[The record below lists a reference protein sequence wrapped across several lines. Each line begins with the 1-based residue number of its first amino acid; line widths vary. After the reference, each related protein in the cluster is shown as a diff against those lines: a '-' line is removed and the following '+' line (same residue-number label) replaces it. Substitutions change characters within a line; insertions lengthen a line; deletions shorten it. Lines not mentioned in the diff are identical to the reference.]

1 MRLPPDPFICSACD
15 APIYDEW
22 GGCLI
27 EVYAHQD
34 PQWWSDGTHISQGEA
49 PRGEFEICPRCDSI
63 MPRAFIKRAQQLYKE
78 GKPYPYRDLVLTMND
93 YTFSRADEE
102 LDYKNQV
109 RVPEIIHW
117 AQMDYNGQA
126 PAITDPVLLT
136 LVVAAMLKQAN
147 GNYSM
152 EAEFQLAKPEI
163 NWHMTQTF
171 PKTFKVFLAKVKNH
185 EITEFSSSQ
194 AFGGTIAS
202 KVGYFRF
209 NMIVAELARNVGD
222 FDFAI
227 LILRK
232 MENQLAKIGDVA
244 KPDDPKDRD
253 KYSSAWPAEALKGF
267 IKVSKRMIRNENPN
281 LALVASIPS
290 EVAWNENNPF
300 PNIF

>member
-1 MRLPPDPFICSACD
+1 
-15 APIYDEW
+15 
-22 GGCLI
+22 
-27 EVYAHQD
+27 
-34 PQWWSDGTHISQGEA
+34 
-49 PRGEFEICPRCDSI
+49 
-63 MPRAFIKRAQQLYKE
+63 MPRAFIKKAQQLYKD
-78 GKPYPYRDLVLTMND
+78 GKSYPHSALVLTMNAE
-93 YTFSRADEE
+93 TFSRSDVE
-102 LDYKNQV
+102 LDYKKQV
-109 RVPEIIHW
+109 LVPQLIHW

-126 PAITDPVLLT
+126 PGITDPVLLT

-152 EAEFQLAKPEI
+152 EMEFQLANTEV
-163 NWHMTQTF
+163 NWGLFQN
-171 PKTFKVFLAKVKNH
+171 TFKAFLAKVKNH
-185 EITEFSSSQ
+185 ELTEFSSSQ

-222 FDFAI
+222 FDFAS

-253 KYSSAWPAEALKGF
+253 KYSSAWPAEAVKGF

-290 EVAWNENNPF
+290 EVAWTENNPF